1 MVPIESFDGER
12 CTTATGADASCHPYY
27 NASPLSDDVFSRL
40 FNNPS
45 SPEPD
50 LHFFED
56 GLASDA
62 QPDLVG
68 QSGGSGD
75 GAFSFDSMVDLDAG
89 QPNDS
94 FVTFEHSFDGG
105 LDCHNHHDV
114 LATDFSH
121 QPAATS
127 SGLQPSVG
135 APS

>member
-1 MVPIESFDGER
+1 MAPIESFHSQRGS
-12 CTTATGADASCHPYY
+12 TATTSDASCHDYY
-27 NASPLSDDVFSRL
+27 NAPALSDDAFSRL

-56 GLASDA
+56 GLASSA
-62 QPDLVG
+62 QQDLLG
-68 QSGGSGD
+68 QPNGSGD

-89 QPNDS
+89 QPNDQ
-94 FVTFEHSFDGG
+94 FVTFDTTFDDD
-105 LDCHNHHDV
+105 LHRHDHRDV

-127 SGLQPSVG
+127 SGLQPSLG

>member
-1 MVPIESFDGER
+1 MPIESFDSER
-12 CTTATGADASCHPYY
+12 GSTTTTTDASCHYHY
-27 NASPLSDDVFSRL
+27 NASPLSDDVFGRL

-62 QPDLVG
+62 QPDLLG
-68 QSGGSGD
+68 QTSGPGD

-89 QPNDS
+89 QSNDP
-94 FVTFEHSFDGG
+94 FVTFDNTFDGG
-105 LDCHNHHDV
+105 LDCHNPHDV

-121 QPAATS
+121 QPTATS